1 MADANT
7 PEINRLEK
15 HQAAP
20 VRFSPI
26 MRKIMGGQV
35 SRHGSIIGCA
45 NAARKTPG
53 GCKNP

>member
-1 MADANT
+1 MTGLDPLRKFDLIMADANT

-26 MRKIMGGQV
+26 MG
-35 SRHGSIIGCA
+35 
-45 NAARKTPG
+45 
-53 GCKNP
+53 

>member
-7 PEINRLEK
+7 PEISRLEK